1 MRYRKIYG
9 MNGTTI
15 STIFNVNGRAVR
27 VEFSGGS
34 PTGEERVLAR
44 FDTEDKAMQD
54 AIENDP
60 RFGTTIFTERII
72 EIVKKETVSKKGK
85 KKEFRFISRFQ
96 DAANI
101 LATQYGV
108 PIDSL
113 TNKKQLNEAAEKADV
128 SFPNLR

>member
-1 MRYRKIYG
+1 
-9 MNGTTI
+9 
-15 STIFNVNGRAVR
+15 
-27 VEFSGGS
+27 
-34 PTGEERVLAR
+34 
-44 FDTEDKAMQD
+44 MQE

-72 EIVKKETVSKKGK
+72 EIVEKETVSKKGK

-101 LATQYGV
+101 LATQYSV

-113 TNKKQLNEAAEKADV
+113 TNKKRLNEAAEKAGV